1 MSPELIGIF
10 AVGAALAGLNWQM
23 VRSLNVNVR
32 LSSKM
37 DALARDQR
45 DLRERVARIEI
56 WLQVLLGGH
65 RSIPLPLDQGREAMA
80 TVSPTSPPQGQG

>member
-1 MSPELIGIF
+1 
-10 AVGAALAGLNWQM
+10 
-23 VRSLNVNVR
+23 
-32 LSSKM
+32 M

-45 DLRERVARIEI
+45 DLRERVARIEV
-56 WLQVLLGGH
+56 WLEVLLGGH

>member
-23 VRSLNVNVR
+23 VRSLDAR

-37 DALARDQR
+37 DALSRGQQ
-45 DLRERVARIEI
+45 DLRERVARVEV

-65 RSIPLPLDQGREAMA
+65 RSIPLDQGREAMA
-80 TVSPTSPPQGQG
+80 TTSATTQPQG

>member
-23 VRSLNVNVR
+23 VRSLDAR

-37 DALARDQR
+37 DALSRGQQ
-45 DLRERVARIEI
+45 DLRERVARIEV
-56 WLQVLLGGH
+56 WLEVLLGGH
-65 RSIPLPLDQGREAMA
+65 RSIPVDQGREAMA
-80 TVSPTSPPQGQG
+80 TATPTSPPQG

>member
-23 VRSLNVNVR
+23 VRSLDAR

-37 DALARDQR
+37 DALSRDQQ
-45 DLRERVARIEI
+45 DLRERVARIEV
-56 WLQVLLGGH
+56 WLEVLLSRH
-65 RSIPLPLDQGREAMA
+65 RAIRLPLDQGREAMA
-80 TVSPTSPPQGQG
+80 TASPTSPPQG